1 MNTSPKRPGMRSI
14 VGFFAIA
21 LLVFSNPVQAQ
32 LSKPIALIKGE
43 VRSTEDQSTVS
54 GLQVAVISG
63 SERIATSKTNVDG
76 KFTAIVPPGGTY
88 RLSYT
93 SQNYAFREDT
103 IQVPAADKYQEV
115 PVRTTVMPL
124 RDNQDLT
131 PRQPLFAK
139 GSSKLDP
146 VTSQRLDELAS
157 LVRKNPRMKLEIS
170 VYPDMEIRSKKDAA
184 QEKLLQERSNALRQ
198 FFLNR
203 NAMGSVTI
211 SSLPTLAGSSMAALE
226 PVAAAKKGK
235 KSKPAAATKGAAIAQ
250 SVRILGRLS

>member
-1 MNTSPKRPGMRSI
+1 
-14 VGFFAIA
+14 
-21 LLVFSNPVQAQ
+21 
-32 LSKPIALIKGE
+32 
-43 VRSTEDQSTVS
+43 
-54 GLQVAVISG
+54 
-63 SERIATSKTNVDG
+63 
-76 KFTAIVPPGGTY
+76 
-88 RLSYT
+88 
-93 SQNYAFREDT
+93 
-103 IQVPAADKYQEV
+103 
-115 PVRTTVMPL
+115 
-124 RDNQDLT
+124 
-131 PRQPLFAK
+131 
-139 GSSKLDP
+139 